1 MNKKCRKFFP
11 SRNISQGQAICSIN
25 KTSANIFNHKKLT
38 LMQNVTTMQK
48 KAIKKALVIE
58 DDGEMG
64 LLLNLLLDEDELELD
79 YVKDIVS
86 AREYLQ
92 HESPAIIIL
101 DNKLP
106 DGFGVDFISYIKKKY
121 PQVKI
126 IMISGFSSARD
137 VALENGAD
145 VFLEKPFSKKEF
157 YHSVQ
162 SLLK

>member
-1 MNKKCRKFFP
+1 MNAVKYSIYKKV
-11 SRNISQGQAICSIN
+11 
-25 KTSANIFNHKKLT
+25 T
-38 LMQNVTTMQK
+38 LMQNLTTIKNKVT
-48 KAIKKALVIE
+48 KKALVVE

-64 LLLNLLLDEDELELD
+64 LLLNLLLDEDELELN
-79 YVKDIVS
+79 YVKDILS

-92 HESPAIIIL
+92 NEQPSVIIL

-106 DGFGVDFISYIKKKY
+106 DGFGIDFISYIKKKY
-121 PQVKI
+121 PLIKI

-157 YHSVQ
+157 YHSIHE
-162 SLLK
+162 LLAV